1 MMNEA
6 NFEAMRAAMVSNQ
19 LRTSAVSDTRVVDAM
34 RAVPREAFM
43 PADRAELAY
52 IDTPVPVG
60 EGRAINPP
68 LVTGRLLTALAP
80 RAGERVLVVGA
91 ATGYAAAILAE
102 LGLTVTALEENA
114 ALADFARGALA
125 GASGVTVVTG
135 PLAEGWSATAPYDVI
150 LIDGAIERLSD
161 ALAAQVADGGRI
173 AAAIVERGVT
183 RLASGR
189 KVGVSL
195 VLDDFADSEAV
206 SLPGFAV
213 PAGFVF

>member
-91 ATGYAAAILAE
+91 ATGYAAAVLAE
-102 LGLTVTALEENA
+102 LGLDVTALEENA

-125 GASGVTVVTG
+125 DRGVTVVSG
-135 PLAEGWSATAPYDVI
+135 PLAEGWSAAAPYDVI

-161 ALAAQVADGGRI
+161 ALAGQLADGGRI

-189 KVGVSL
+189 KVGGSL

>member
-91 ATGYAAAILAE
+91 ATGYAAAVLAE
-102 LGLTVTALEENA
+102 LGLDVTALEENA

-125 GASGVTVVTG
+125 DRGVTVVTG
-135 PLAEGWSATAPYDVI
+135 PLAEGWSAAAPYDVI

-161 ALAAQVADGGRI
+161 ALAGQLADGGRI

>member
-43 PADRAELAY
+43 PANRAELAY

-91 ATGYAAAILAE
+91 ATGYAAAVLAE
-102 LGLTVTALEENA
+102 LGLDVTALEENA

-125 GASGVTVVTG
+125 DRGVTVVTG

-161 ALAAQVADGGRI
+161 ALAGQLADGGRI

>member
-91 ATGYAAAILAE
+91 ATGYAAAVLAE
-102 LGLTVTALEENA
+102 LGLDVTALEENA

-125 GASGVTVVTG
+125 DRGVTVVTG

-161 ALAAQVADGGRI
+161 ALAGQLADGGRI

>member
-1 MMNEA
+1 MMSEA

-19 LRTSAVSDTRVVDAM
+19 LRTSAVSDARVVEAM

-43 PADRAELAY
+43 PAERAELAY

-80 RAGERVLVVGA
+80 RAGEHALVVGA
-91 ATGYAAAILAE
+91 ATGYSAALLAE

-114 ALADFARGALA
+114 ALAAFAEGALA
-125 GASGVTVVTG
+125 GTTGVTVVSG
-135 PLAEGWSATAPYDVI
+135 PLADGWSATAPYDVI
-150 LIDGAIERLSD
+150 LVDGAIERLSA
-161 ALAAQVADGGRI
+161 ALAAQLADGGRI
-173 AAAIVERGVT
+173 ASALTERGVA

-189 KVGVSL
+189 KVGGSV
-195 VLDDFADSEAV
+195 VLGDFADSEAV
-206 SLPGFAV
+206 TLPGFAV

>member
-43 PADRAELAY
+43 PAERAELAY

-80 RAGERVLVVGA
+80 RAGERALVVGA
-91 ATGYAAAILAE
+91 ATGYAAAVLAE
-102 LGLTVTALEENA
+102 LGLDVTALEENA
-114 ALADFARGALA
+114 ALADFAGGALA
-125 GASGVTVVTG
+125 GTSGVAVVVG
-135 PLAEGWSATAPYDVI
+135 PLAEGWSAAAPYDVI

-161 ALAAQVADGGRI
+161 ALAAQLADGGRI
-173 AAAIVERGVT
+173 AAAIIERGVT

-189 KVGVSL
+189 KVGASL

-206 SLPGFAV
+206 ALPGFAV

>member
-34 RAVPREAFM
+34 RAVPREAFV

-91 ATGYAAAILAE
+91 ATGYAAAVLAE
-102 LGLTVTALEENA
+102 LGLDVTALEENE
-114 ALADFARGALA
+114 ALADFARGVLA
-125 GASGVTVVTG
+125 DRGVTVVTG

-161 ALAAQVADGGRI
+161 ALAGQLADGGRI